1 VDRKP
6 ILLIEDDP
14 ALRDSVAGL
23 LQERGYAV
31 ERAETGATALER
43 LKTGERPC
51 LILLDLM
58 MPAMSGW
65 DFLLRIRRDAALDG
79 IPVVI
84 ISGHL
89 LGGSR
94 DSALPADGF
103 VRKPVRAGELLGEVE
118 RVCGAT

>member
-1 VDRKP
+1 MDRKP

-31 ERAETGATALER
+31 ERAETGAMALER
-43 LKTGERPC
+43 LKAGERPC

-65 DFLLRIRRDAALDG
+65 DFLLQVRRDAALDG

-89 LGGSR
+89 LGPSR